1 MWNLFKTLQ
10 FQVSSKAAL
19 RIQPVLELIET
30 GARMEAET
38 YFEEKAVLVCVAVS
52 LCYIRAGKMQA
63 QQAMK

>member
-38 YFEEKAVLVCVAVS
+38 LVFRRKGCSCVCRSVLV
-52 LCYIRAGKMQA
+52 LH
-63 QQAMK
+63 

>member
-1 MWNLFKTLQ
+1 MMWNLFKTLQ

-38 YFEEKAVLVCVAVS
+38 LVFRRKGCSCVCRSVLV
-52 LCYIRAGKMQA
+52 LH
-63 QQAMK
+63 